1 MDTLINVLEDFN
13 QIEFHYIFSDDTEHS
28 LDAYTRNACEKEF
41 LNFMKTISSELGISV
56 EINAEPKKEGS
67 LIDWYSIF
75 SKANEINIPAYASL
89 VISIFAIIFSA
100 KTKDEKRGQKLDN
113 LIKQTDLIQKIEELK
128 KQGLKIPLDAQKYI
142 DKICNSRKLDKQKSN
157 FFKKLSNQ
165 KNIKKIE
172 ISGTNKELVEKRLSF
187 EIPRSDFEDYYLDSD
202 DLKSIIDNKAE
213 IEVISPV
220 LKNGN
225 YTWRGI
231 YIKENLSHEYTMK
244 DMDFK
249 KKVIEESLSFQNG
262 TRLECELEICRKLDD
277 NGDEFNS
284 GYKINKVFNQ
294 YVGDAVTEMPSG
306 KKRRQKAEMEKNQ
319 PSLFDENDFNKGK
332 EL

>member
-1 MDTLINVLEDFN
+1 MDTSINVLEDFN
-13 QIEFHYIFSDDTEHS
+13 QVEFHYIFGDNEKHS
-28 LDAYTRNACEKEF
+28 LDAFTRNACEKEF
-41 LNFMKTISSELGISV
+41 LNFMRTISTELGIHV
-56 EINAEPKKEGS
+56 EIDAEPKKEGS
-67 LIDWYSIF
+67 LVDLYSIF

-100 KTKDEKRGQKLDN
+100 KTKDEKRSQKLDN

-128 KQGLKIPLDAQKYI
+128 KQGLPIPIDAQKYLN
-142 DKICNSRKLDKQKSN
+142 KVCNSRKLDKQKSN
-157 FFKKLSNQ
+157 FFKKLTNQ
-165 KNIKKIE
+165 KDVQKIE
-172 ISGTNKELVEKRLSF
+172 ISGVQKELHEKRFSF
-187 EIPRSDFEDYYLDSD
+187 EIPRTDFEEYYLDSD

-225 YTWRGI
+225 YSWRGI
-231 YIKENLSHEYTMK
+231 YLKENLSHEYTMK
-244 DMDFK
+244 DKDFK

-277 NGDEFNS
+277 NGDEYNS

-294 YVGDAVTEMPSG
+294 YVGEVVTEMPSG
-306 KKRRQKAEMEKNQ
+306 KKRRQKDEMEKNQ

-332 EL
+332 

>member
-1 MDTLINVLEDFN
+1 MRGLYIHIPFCVKKCKYCDFTS
-13 QIEFHYIFSDDTEHS
+13 FVG
-28 LDAYTRNACEKEF
+28 CEGKF
-41 LNFMKTISSELGISV
+41 G
-56 EINAEPKKEGS
+56 
-67 LIDWYSIF
+67 
-75 SKANEINIPAYASL
+75 
-89 VISIFAIIFSA
+89 
-100 KTKDEKRGQKLDN
+100 
-113 LIKQTDLIQKIEELK
+113 
-128 KQGLKIPLDAQKYI
+128 KYI

-172 ISGTNKELVEKRLSF
+172 ISGTNKELAEKRLSF

-244 DMDFK
+244 DKDFK

-319 PSLFDENDFNKGK
+319 PSLFD
-332 EL
+332 